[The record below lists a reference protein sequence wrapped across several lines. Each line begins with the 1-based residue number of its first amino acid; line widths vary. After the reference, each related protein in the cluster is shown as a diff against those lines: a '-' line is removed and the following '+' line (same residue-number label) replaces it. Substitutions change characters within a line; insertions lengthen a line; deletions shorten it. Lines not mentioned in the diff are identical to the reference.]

1 MILSWTNSIIT
12 TISHNLKSHQMYI
25 EELFLTKKQL
35 QPHIKV
41 NEVDKICF
49 IAGNP
54 DRIPLIASHL
64 KNSKKVAEHR
74 GLVAYKGFTPSKNI
88 PITVLTTGMG
98 CPSTAIVLEEAYRAG
113 GRTFIRIGST
123 GSLLPGKQHGIGSLY
138 IPYAAIR
145 DDGTSPKF
153 ASMKVP
159 AVASPIIYQALCHAA
174 DNLGIKYETGL
185 VWSSDIYYPDDQNQF
200 KKWSKFGGTCVEMES
215 SLLYIFGLKKQVQ
228 TGTILTSD
236 GNLND
241 ADSIYTGSVEENL
254 QRFETGVVNTIKCA
268 ISAVEILD

>member
-1 MILSWTNSIIT
+1 
-12 TISHNLKSHQMYI
+12 
-25 EELFLTKKQL
+25 LTKKQL
-35 QPHIKV
+35 QPHLKV

-54 DRIPLIASHL
+54 DRIPLIASRL
-64 KNSKKVAEHR
+64 KNSKKIAEHR
-74 GLVAYKGFTPSKNI
+74 GLIAYKGLTPSKTI

-113 GRTFIRIGST
+113 GRIFIRIGST
-123 GSLLPGKQHGIGSLY
+123 GSLLPGEEHGIGSIY

-153 ASMKVP
+153 APLEVP
-159 AVASPIIYQALCHAA
+159 AVASPTIFQALCQAA
-174 DNLGIKYETGL
+174 TNINIKFETGL
-185 VWSSDIYYPDDQNQF
+185 VWTSDVYYSNDKNKF
-200 KKWSKFGGTCVEMES
+200 KEWSAFGGTCVEMES
-215 SLLYIFGLKKQVQ
+215 ALLYIFGLMRGVQ

-241 ADSIYTGSVEENL
+241 PDSIYTGSVEDNL
-254 QRFETGVVNTIKCA
+254 KKFETSVTNTIKCA
-268 ISAVEILD
+268 ISAVELLKL

>member
-1 MILSWTNSIIT
+1 M
-12 TISHNLKSHQMYI
+12 
-25 EELFLTKKQL
+25 TKKQL

-41 NEVDKICF
+41 KEVDEICF

-54 DRIPLIASHL
+54 DRIPVIASYL
-64 KNSKKVAEHR
+64 KNAEKIAGHR
-74 GLVAYKGFTPSKNI
+74 GLIAYKGVTPSKNI
-88 PITVLTTGMG
+88 PVTVLTTGMG

-113 GRTFIRIGST
+113 GKIFIRIGST
-123 GSLLPGKQHGIGSLY
+123 GSLLPGKEYGIGSIY

-159 AVASPIIYQALCHAA
+159 AVASPPIFQALCQAA
-174 DNLGIKYETGL
+174 TNLNINFETGL
-185 VWSSDIYYPDDQNQF
+185 VWTSDVYYQENPDQF
-200 KKWSKFGGTCVEMES
+200 IEWSKFGGTCVEMES
-215 SLLYIFGLKKQVQ
+215 ALLYIFGLVKKVK

-241 ADSIYTGSVEENL
+241 LNTIYTGTVEENL
-254 QRFETGVVNTIKCA
+254 KIFETSVVNTIKCA
-268 ISAVEILD
+268 ISAVELLNL